1 MNIHIKLFLT
11 SAIFALVLIFSV
23 QNVSAQACGRDYLTL
38 RTFYSNNSRNIKWEV
53 GFNYISSYGINN
65 NNHKTWKIIV
75 DLTSSCNATYCS
87 GGIEGQ
93 LTDTIGP
100 LDGRRPYG
108 IQWGTACRDPDVP
121 AAQQDPT
128 KTGRSCN
135 YWFITPSINVTANA
149 SNSKGIFTNAAES
162 AYSGGIIRFNG
173 YYNLN
178 NCPQAPPPPPPTGRS
193 ATTSCTSLTTSQ
205 INFEWNPIARD
216 SNYDLRYK
224 NNNSSNWNTIN
235 GIGTGRSGDGKIH
248 RIVGGLA
255 DNTLF
260 DWQVRGHTSG
270 NWNGPTNWSAN
281 ENIRSANN
289 NACQPSTGP
298 IGGTVFLPNGNPYRG
313 NAFVIRNNVNNRDQ
327 TNNQGDYSFG
337 GLQAGSRHDI
347 TLSHFGDGLNLP
359 GGNGNKV
366 DTCLYSA
373 NWTRQDIQVPNNSV
387 NFRLNNKNYV
397 IGGQLLWDP
406 DGSGGGPD
414 TRPYTSPT
422 GRNVRITVRGQGSDI
437 TNNQARYSIGGIPTD
452 SNGIKYT
459 VEVDTSG
466 ADGIKPAH
474 HVVGGNTRRV
484 TISCANRPNVNF
496 FIGPEGYD
504 ISGTIYVDDGDG
516 VLDPGAGANRDQPYT
531 GSYGGQFATVTV
543 DNVRSDNVNG
553 SGAYTVAGN
562 PNGSR
567 SVRLNINTLRP
578 SYRNIITPP
587 GNPRIVAVS
596 GADRANINFLIART
610 PPSIWSLSGGLFID
624 TDPSRQRNG
633 ELYTNPLNPEKILI
647 NNRNLNTYA
656 DSRFDA
662 TGFYVPGLSAG
673 VYDVE
678 FPTPIRQNFV
688 VSYHPGR
695 YRITLGSTPNCPPP
709 STCNAD
715 GDAENIDFGISDNP
729 TAQSWIQGVGGFM
742 RSDQELSVTI
752 PSGKYLSI
760 TSAQDSPSFPTL
772 LSPGVI
778 FNFNLSGNVSSKGW
792 LVTNSA
798 YRPGVIKTS
807 YTYITDALKK
817 GKANQHNMYGQDAVC
832 GPSAGTN
839 CFLDLNSEGYY
850 YSTRDVIVR
859 RFDIKSGSLGKDHI
873 FRINGDLTIDSGAA
887 AWDIPPG
894 TTVIFV
900 VSGNIIV
907 NGDVNHIEGIFS
919 ADGDFIVNNRVNA
932 SQLVIEGSVIA
943 NAKRNSANT
952 NPFNNNRD
960 LDSDNNDTPAVKI
973 IYRPDF
979 VLNAPDLVRY
989 SNYNFQEV
997 APEGR

>member
-1 MNIHIKLFLT
+1 MKRFFQFIILF
-11 SAIFALVLIFSV
+11 AVFFFFIAPK
-23 QNVSAQACGRDYLTL
+23 AHAYLEVEY
-38 RTFYSNNSRNIKWEV
+38 RFISNNRANIDWQV
-53 GFNYISSYGINN
+53 GFRMIGNYEDRGSWKYSKVYEEWVETTSCITGVQCAIGTKQGVKRANGKDLPPQYGM
-65 NNHKTWKIIV
+65 
-75 DLTSSCNATYCS
+75 
-87 GGIEGQ
+87 
-93 LTDTIGP
+93 
-100 LDGRRPYG
+100 
-108 IQWGTACRDPDVP
+108 QWGTGCIDPKISLGNAQRRPDGTWYYTSNNVNVTFSRSNLDNLGVP
-121 AAQQDPT
+121 AYTYDYLDDIAWFEDNGGKNIPFPSGFGFNCPKAPRYSIDGRVFIDDDRDGNRDAGEAYRNGLT
-128 KTGRSCN
+128 VRKTGDSNESDSTHDASGTPGYYRFFNLPARNN
-135 YWFITPSINVTANA
+135 YRVWLNIP
-149 SNSKGIFTNAAES
+149 
-162 AYSGGIIRFNG
+162 NG
-173 YYNLN
+173 Y
-178 NCPQAPPPPPPTGRS
+178 
-193 ATTSCTSLTTSQ
+193 SCTTNNGCNVSSIGLPPNRTY
-205 INFEWNPIARD
+205 NFGIAP
-216 SNYDLRYK
+216 
-224 NNNSSNWNTIN
+224 
-235 GIGTGRSGDGKIH
+235 
-248 RIVGGLA
+248 A
-255 DNTLF
+255 
-260 DWQVRGHTSG
+260 
-270 NWNGPTNWSAN
+270 NGPIS
-281 ENIRSANN
+281 
-289 NACQPSTGP
+289 
-298 IGGTVFLPNGNPYRG
+298 GTVFLPNGNPYRG

-327 TNNQGDYSFG
+327 TNNQGDYNFG

-347 TLSHFGDGLNLP
+347 TLSHVGDGLNLP

-373 NWTRQDIQVPNNSV
+373 NWTRQNIQAPNNSV
-387 NFRLNNKNYV
+387 NFRLNNQTYA

-406 DGSGGGPD
+406 DGSGGGTD

-422 GRNVRITVRGQGSDI
+422 GRNVRVTVRGQGSDI

-452 SNGIKYT
+452 SDGIKYT

-798 YRPGVIKTS
+798 YRPQLYHLTTGLFVKAR
-807 YTYITDALKK
+807 TDVLY
-817 GKANQHNMYGQDAVC
+817 QFI
-832 GPSAGTN
+832 
-839 CFLDLNSEGYY
+839 CF
-850 YSTRDVIVR
+850 
-859 RFDIKSGSLGKDHI
+859 
-873 FRINGDLTIDSGAA
+873 
-887 AWDIPPG
+887 
-894 TTVIFV
+894 
-900 VSGNIIV
+900 
-907 NGDVNHIEGIFS
+907 
-919 ADGDFIVNNRVNA
+919 
-932 SQLVIEGSVIA
+932 
-943 NAKRNSANT
+943 
-952 NPFNNNRD
+952 NP
-960 LDSDNNDTPAVKI
+960 
-973 IYRPDF
+973 
-979 VLNAPDLVRY
+979 
-989 SNYNFQEV
+989 NF
-997 APEGR
+997 